1 MSASRSRAN
10 LSANP
15 STDLNATLRTIG
27 RAD

>member
-1 MSASRSRAN
+1 MSVSRSRAN

-15 STDLNATLRTIG
+15 STGLNAILRTIG